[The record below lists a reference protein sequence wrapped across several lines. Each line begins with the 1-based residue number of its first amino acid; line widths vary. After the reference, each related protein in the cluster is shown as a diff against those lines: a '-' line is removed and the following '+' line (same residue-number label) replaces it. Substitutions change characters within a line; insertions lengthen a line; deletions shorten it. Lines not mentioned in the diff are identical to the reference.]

1 MSCLKGLP
9 TKARAVSVNFK
20 PAVSGIEKKAFF
32 GAKKLAVV
40 HFAGTG
46 IPEFGESVFTAFRTQ
61 LSIYVPAEMIAKI
74 KETITKKKVVLG
86 SRYDVLDITTSD
98 IKAAEQLYNVS
109 ESARYGLNGNRLS
122 APAKGV
128 NVIRLSNGKTI
139 KTIER

>member
-1 MSCLKGLP
+1 
-9 TKARAVSVNFK
+9 
-20 PAVSGIEKKAFF
+20 
-32 GAKKLAVV
+32 
-40 HFAGTG
+40 
-46 IPEFGESVFTAFRTQ
+46 
-61 LSIYVPAEMIAKI
+61 MIAKF

-98 IKAAEQLYNVS
+98 IKTADQLYNVS
-109 ESARYGLNGNRLS
+109 ESARYDLNGKRLP